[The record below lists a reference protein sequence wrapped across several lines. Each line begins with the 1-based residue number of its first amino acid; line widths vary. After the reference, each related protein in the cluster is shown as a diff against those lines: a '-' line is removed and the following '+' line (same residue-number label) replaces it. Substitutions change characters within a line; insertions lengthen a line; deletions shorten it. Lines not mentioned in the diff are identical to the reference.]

1 MSATITYKPQRG
13 SIPAD
18 SLIALAKSENGRMAS
33 AVLLEAIGQPS
44 GYAGLSSCLAL
55 CVENQLLEK
64 TREGNLTFWSI
75 TSTGLSVAREFSAE
89 ESMTVP
95 RRPLSAL
102 AAADAFLDQMPP
114 VQRMT
119 SRVTADADFALT
131 ANGRLF
137 IEANGDTV
145 ILDQAQAGK
154 LIEYI
159 DAQRGVEW
167 EAA

>member
-1 MSATITYKPQRG
+1 MSATTYRPQRG

-55 CVENQLLEK
+55 CVDNQLLEK
-64 TREGNLTFWSI
+64 TREGNLTFWSL
-75 TSTGLSVAREFSAE
+75 TATG
-89 ESMTVP
+89 
-95 RRPLSAL
+95 L
-102 AAADAFLDQMPP
+102 AAARELSAIEDLPAIAPSAAPALRQMAQAPK
-114 VQRMT
+114 T
-119 SRVTADADFALT
+119 EDSGADFALT
-131 ANGRLF
+131 ANGRLL
-137 IEANGDTV
+137 IEANGRQV
-145 ILDQAQAGK
+145 ILDQAQTDK